1 MTRSERARR
10 VPFEVHH
17 KQRSWLGGRQE
28 RRDVYPQAAARQE
41 APALRRVTCGTPRS
55 AADARNVRLDLGLG
69 RSKCQRVPHRAAR
82 SRNGNNN
89 NNDIKTSRI
98 GDRCLAAAGAR
109 AHVTY
114 SPNVNRSRVSTRS
127 TRLASSRQGHPT
139 TTSCVA
145 VGRHKSNL

>member
-69 RSKCQRVPHRAAR
+69 RSKCHCVPHRAAR
-82 SRNGNNN
+82 SKNGNNKNSKN
-89 NNDIKTSRI
+89 NLRQTPR
-98 GDRCLAAAGAR
+98 RCRRPRAR
-109 AHVTY
+109 ELLVPDQTNCP
-114 SPNVNRSRVSTRS
+114 PNINE
-127 TRLASSRQGHPT
+127 
-139 TTSCVA
+139 
-145 VGRHKSNL
+145 